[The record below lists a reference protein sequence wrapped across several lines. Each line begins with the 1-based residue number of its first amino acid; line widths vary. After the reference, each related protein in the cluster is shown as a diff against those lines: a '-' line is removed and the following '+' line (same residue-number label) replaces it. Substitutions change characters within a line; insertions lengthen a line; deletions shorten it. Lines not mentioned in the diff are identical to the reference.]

1 MALVGKASF
10 IVGLLIVAGSLGFE
24 QAWFGWVLA
33 ALGLIVGFLNI
44 SDKEYQAFLNI
55 SDKEYQAFLLAAI
68 ALIVAAHAVGA
79 IPFIGEVVTRVI
91 ANLVLFLAGAILVVA
106 VKSLFAVARD

>member
-1 MALVGKASF
+1 MGKASF
-10 IVGLLIVAGSLGFE
+10 IVGLLIVAGSLAFE

-33 ALGLIVGFLNI
+33 ALGLIVG
-44 SDKEYQAFLNI
+44 FLNI

-79 IPFIGEVVTRVI
+79 IPFIAEVVTRVI